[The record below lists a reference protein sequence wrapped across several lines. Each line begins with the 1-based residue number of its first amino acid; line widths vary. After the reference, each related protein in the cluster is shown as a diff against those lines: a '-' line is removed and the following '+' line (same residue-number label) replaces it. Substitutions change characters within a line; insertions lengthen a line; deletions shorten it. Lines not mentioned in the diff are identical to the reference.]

1 MPRQPKIQRM
11 ARLIQKSGI
20 LRSGGNRYLA
30 YIATREGV
38 EKLVPESGYL
48 AYIAQ
53 RPRVEKQ
60 GNHGLFSA
68 ADQVD
73 LKAAME
79 ELSNHPGTVWA
90 VIYSLH
96 REDAAR
102 LGYDR
107 AVSWRRLLMA
117 HQGELAEAMRIPAH
131 QLRWYAAYHD
141 EGAHPHIHMVL
152 WSENPKQ
159 GYLTRAGIAKMRS
172 VLTNDIFREELHEL
186 YVQKDLSY
194 RAVTEAARAEM
205 AGLIHAMELSTAHD
219 PIIEEKL
226 WELARGL
233 ESVSGKKQYGYLR
246 KPLKAL
252 VDEIVAELEKVPEV
266 AQCYAVWNDL
276 RDQLEGYYKTTP
288 RQHAP
293 LSRQKEFRAIKNQII
308 REAERLRSS
317 TATDGQSAAERTQE
331 QDDHGTP
338 ERQPAYHISGF
349 LPPAARLLYHMGRI
363 FRDNALPPSNP
374 MGIRVDSKRRRKI
387 MERRMA
393 MGHKLDDHE
402 EQQDVQTVQ

>member
-1 MPRQPKIQRM
+1 M
-11 ARLIQKSGI
+11 
-20 LRSGGNRYLA
+20 
-30 YIATREGV
+30 
-38 EKLVPESGYL
+38 

-53 RPRVEKQ
+53 RPRAEKH
-60 GNHGLFSA
+60 GDHGLFSA

-79 ELSNHPGTVWA
+79 ELSNHPGTVWT
-90 VIYSLH
+90 VIYSLR

-102 LGYDR
+102 LGYDH
-107 AVSWRRLLMA
+107 AANWRRLLMA

-141 EGAHPHIHMVL
+141 EGAHPHVHMVL
-152 WSENPKQ
+152 WSEDPKQ

-172 VLTNDIFREELHEL
+172 KLTNDIFREELHEL

-266 AQCYAVWNDL
+266 AQCYAAWNDM

-293 LSRQKEFRAIKNQII
+293 LSQQKEFRAIKNQII
-308 REAERLRSS
+308 REAERLRPS
-317 TATDGQSAAERTQE
+317 AAADGQSAAERAQE

-338 ERQPAYHISGF
+338 EEQPAYHIPGF
-349 LPPAARLLYHMGRI
+349 LPPVARLLYHMGRI

-374 MGIRVDSKRRRKI
+374 LGIRVDSKRRRKL

-393 MGHKLDDHE
+393 AGHKLDDHE

>member
-1 MPRQPKIQRM
+1 M
-11 ARLIQKSGI
+11 
-20 LRSGGNRYLA
+20 
-30 YIATREGV
+30 
-38 EKLVPESGYL
+38 PESGYL

-53 RPRVEKQ
+53 RLRVEKQ

-79 ELSNHPGTVWA
+79 ELSNHPGTVWN
-90 VIYSLH
+90 VIYSLR

-102 LGYDR
+102 LGYDH
-107 AVSWRRLLMA
+107 AANWRRLLMA

-141 EGAHPHIHMVL
+141 EGAHPHVHMVL
-152 WSENPKQ
+152 WSEDPKQ

-194 RAVTEAARAEM
+194 RAVTEAARTEM
-205 AGLIHAMELSTAHD
+205 AGLIRAMESSIAHD

-266 AQCYAVWNDL
+266 ARCYAVWNDL

>member
-1 MPRQPKIQRM
+1 M
-11 ARLIQKSGI
+11 
-20 LRSGGNRYLA
+20 
-30 YIATREGV
+30 
-38 EKLVPESGYL
+38 

-68 ADQVD
+68 ADQVN

-79 ELSNHPGTVWA
+79 ELSNHPGTVWT
-90 VIYSLH
+90 VIYSL
-96 REDAAR
+96 RWEDAAR

-107 AVSWRRLLMA
+107 AASWRRLLMA

-141 EGAHPHIHMVL
+141 EGAHPHVHMVL
-152 WSENPKQ
+152 WSEDPKQ

-172 VLTNDIFREELHEL
+172 KLTNDIFREELHEL

-205 AGLIHAMELSTAHD
+205 AGLIHAMESSTAHD

-226 WELARGL
+226 WELACAL

-266 AQCYAVWNDL
+266 AQCYAVWNDM

-293 LSRQKEFRAIKNQII
+293 LSQQREFRAIKNQII

-317 TATDGQSAAERTQE
+317 TAADGQSAAERTQE
-331 QDDHGTP
+331 QDDHCMP
-338 ERQPAYHISGF
+338 ERQPAYHIPGF
-349 LPPAARLLYHMGRI
+349 LPPVARLLYHMGRT

>member
-79 ELSNHPGTVWA
+79 ELSNHPGTVWT
-90 VIYSLH
+90 VIYSL
-96 REDAAR
+96 RRGDAAR

-107 AVSWRRLLMA
+107 AASWRRLLMA

-141 EGAHPHIHMVL
+141 EGAHPHVHMVL
-152 WSENPKQ
+152 WSEDPKQ
-159 GYLTRAGIAKMRS
+159 GYLSRTGIAKMRS
-172 VLTNDIFREELHEL
+172 VLTNDIFSEELHEL

-205 AGLIHAMELSTAHD
+205 VGLIRAMESSASLYPA
-219 PIIEEKL
+219 IEEKL

-252 VDEIVAELEKVPEV
+252 VDEIVAELEKVSEV
-266 AQCYAVWNDL
+266 ARCYAVWNDL

-293 LSRQKEFRAIKNQII
+293 LSQQKEFRAIKNQII
-308 REAERLRSS
+308 REAERLRRQEGEREGADELPKQVVSDSS
-317 TATDGQSAAERTQE
+317 VPG
-331 QDDHGTP
+331 DDK
-338 ERQPAYHISGF
+338 RARILS
-349 LPPAARLLYHMGRI
+349 PAARLLYHMGRI

-402 EQQDVQTVQ
+402 EQQDVQTMQ

>member
-1 MPRQPKIQRM
+1 M
-11 ARLIQKSGI
+11 
-20 LRSGGNRYLA
+20 
-30 YIATREGV
+30 
-38 EKLVPESGYL
+38 

-53 RPRVEKQ
+53 RPRAEKH
-60 GNHGLFSA
+60 GDHGLFSA

-73 LKAAME
+73 MKAAME
-79 ELSNHPGTVWA
+79 ELSNHPGTVWT
-90 VIYSLH
+90 VIYSLR

-102 LGYDR
+102 LGYDH
-107 AVSWRRLLMA
+107 AASWRRLLMA
-117 HQGELAEAMRIPAH
+117 HQGELAAAMRIPAH

-141 EGAHPHIHMVL
+141 EGAHPHVHMVL

-194 RAVTEAARAEM
+194 RAVTEAARTEM

-266 AQCYAVWNDL
+266 AQCYAAWNDM

-293 LSRQKEFRAIKNQII
+293 LSQQKEFHAIKNQII

-317 TATDGQSAAERTQE
+317 TAADGQSAAERTQE
-331 QDDHGTP
+331 QDDRCTP
-338 ERQPAYHISGF
+338 GRQPTYHIPGF
-349 LPPAARLLYHMGRI
+349 LPPAARLLYHMSRI

-374 MGIRVDSKRRRKI
+374 LGIRVDSKRRRKL

-393 MGHKLDDHE
+393 AGHKLDDHE
-402 EQQDVQTVQ
+402 ERQNVQTMR

>member
-1 MPRQPKIQRM
+1 MRQM

-20 LRSGGNRYLA
+20 LRSGGSRYLR

-38 EKLVPESGYL
+38 ERLAPESGYM

-288 RQHAP
+288 RQHAR
-293 LSRQKEFRAIKNQII
+293 LSQQREFHAIKNQII
-308 REAERLRSS
+308 REAERLCGQEGKREGTNVLPKQVASDSS
-317 TATDGQSAAERTQE
+317 VPGDDKSAR
-331 QDDHGTP
+331 
-338 ERQPAYHISGF
+338 ILS
-349 LPPAARLLYHMGRI
+349 PAARLLYHMGRI

>member
-1 MPRQPKIQRM
+1 M

-20 LRSGGNRYLA
+20 LRSGGSCYLR

-38 EKLVPESGYL
+38 EKLAPESGYM

-53 RPRVEKQ
+53 RPRAEKL
-60 GNHGLFSA
+60 GDHGLFSA

-79 ELSNHPGTVWA
+79 ELSNHPGTVWN
-90 VIYSLH
+90 VIYSLR

-102 LGYDR
+102 LGYDH
-107 AVSWRRLLMA
+107 AANWRRLLMA
-117 HQGELAEAMRIPAH
+117 HQGELAEAMKIPAH

-141 EGAHPHIHMVL
+141 EGAHPHVHMVL
-152 WSENPKQ
+152 WSEDPKQ
-159 GYLTRAGIAKMRS
+159 GYLTRTGIAKMRS

-194 RAVTEAARAEM
+194 RAVVETARAEM
-205 AGLIHAMELSTAHD
+205 AGLIHAMESFTVHD

-226 WELARGL
+226 WELAHAL
-233 ESVSGKKQYGYLR
+233 ENVSGKKQYGYLR

-266 AQCYAVWNDL
+266 ARCYAVWNDL

-308 REAERLRSS
+308 LEAERLRSS
-317 TATDGQSAAERTQE
+317 MAADGQSAAERAQE
-331 QDDHGTP
+331 QDDRCTP
-338 ERQPAYHISGF
+338 ERQPAYHIPEF
-349 LPPAARLLYHMGRI
+349 LPPAARLLYHMGRV

-374 MGIRVDSKRRRKI
+374 MGIRMDSKRRRKL

-393 MGHKLDDHE
+393 AGHKLDDHE
-402 EQQDVQTVQ
+402 ERQDVQRMR

>member
-1 MPRQPKIQRM
+1 M
-11 ARLIQKSGI
+11 
-20 LRSGGNRYLA
+20 
-30 YIATREGV
+30 
-38 EKLVPESGYL
+38 

-53 RPRVEKQ
+53 RPRAEKL
-60 GNHGLFSA
+60 GDHGLFSA

-79 ELSNHPGTVWA
+79 ELSNHPGTVWT
-90 VIYSLH
+90 VICSLR

-102 LGYDR
+102 LGY
-107 AVSWRRLLMA
+107 ACAASWRRLLMA

-131 QLRWYAAYHD
+131 HLRWYAAYHD
-141 EGAHPHIHMVL
+141 EGTHPHVHMVL
-152 WSENPKQ
+152 WSEDPKQ
-159 GYLTRAGIAKMRS
+159 GYLTRAGITKMRS
-172 VLTNDIFREELHEL
+172 KLTNDIFQEELHEL

-194 RAVTEAARAEM
+194 RAVTEAARTEM
-205 AGLIHAMELSTAHD
+205 VGLIRAMESSAS
-219 PIIEEKL
+219 PYPAIEEKL
-226 WELARGL
+226 WELARAL

-252 VDEIVAELEKVPEV
+252 VDEIAAELEKVPEV
-266 AQCYAVWNDL
+266 ARCYAVWNDL

-293 LSRQKEFRAIKNQII
+293 LSQQKEFRTIKNQII
-308 REAERLRSS
+308 REAEQLREQEGRREGADVLPKQVVSNSS
-317 TATDGQSAAERTQE
+317 VPGDDKSAR
-331 QDDHGTP
+331 
-338 ERQPAYHISGF
+338 ILS
-349 LPPAARLLYHMGRI
+349 PAARLLYHMGRI

-374 MGIRVDSKRRRKI
+374 MGIRVDSKRRRKL

-402 EQQDVQTVQ
+402 ERQDVQTVQ

>member
-1 MPRQPKIQRM
+1 M
-11 ARLIQKSGI
+11 
-20 LRSGGNRYLA
+20 
-30 YIATREGV
+30 
-38 EKLVPESGYL
+38 

-53 RPRVEKQ
+53 RPRAEKL
-60 GNHGLFSA
+60 GDHGLFSA

-79 ELSNHPGTVWA
+79 ELSNHPGTLWT
-90 VIYSLH
+90 VIYSLRRRTRPVWAMTTPPAGGGSSWLI
-96 REDAAR
+96 RE
-102 LGYDR
+102 
-107 AVSWRRLLMA
+107 SWRKPCGYRPISCAGMPPTTTRALTPMSTWCSGSA
-117 HQGELAEAMRIPAH
+117 
-131 QLRWYAAYHD
+131 D
-141 EGAHPHIHMVL
+141 
-152 WSENPKQ
+152 PKQ
-159 GYLTRAGIAKMRS
+159 GTCPPVGIAKMRS

-194 RAVTEAARAEM
+194 RAVVETARAEM
-205 AGLIHAMELSTAHD
+205 AGLIHAMESSTVHD

-266 AQCYAVWNDL
+266 ARCYAVWNDL

-293 LSRQKEFRAIKNQII
+293 LSQQREFRAIKNQII
-308 REAERLRSS
+308 REAERLRPS
-317 TATDGQSAAERTQE
+317 AAADGQSAAERTQK
-331 QDDHGTP
+331 QDDRCTP
-338 ERQPAYHISGF
+338 ERQPAYHIPGF
-349 LPPAARLLYHMGRI
+349 LPPTARLLYHMGRI

-374 MGIRVDSKRRRKI
+374 MGIRVDSKRRRKL

-393 MGHKLDDHE
+393 AGHKLDDHE
-402 EQQDVQTVQ
+402 ERQDVQRMR

>member
-1 MPRQPKIQRM
+1 M

-79 ELSNHPGTVWA
+79 ELSNHPGTVWT

-107 AVSWRRLLMA
+107 AASWRRLLMA

-141 EGAHPHIHMVL
+141 EGTHPHVHMVL
-152 WSENPKQ
+152 WSEDPKQ

-172 VLTNDIFREELHEL
+172 KLTNDIFREELHEL

-205 AGLIHAMELSTAHD
+205 AGLIHAMESSTAHD

-226 WELARGL
+226 WELAHAL

-266 AQCYAVWNDL
+266 AQCYAVWNDM
-276 RDQLEGYYKTTP
+276 RDQLEGYYKTTL

-293 LSRQKEFRAIKNQII
+293 LSQQREFRAIKNQII

-317 TATDGQSAAERTQE
+317 TAADGQSAAERTQE

-338 ERQPAYHISGF
+338 GRQPAYHIPEF

-363 FRDNALPPSNP
+363 FQDNSIPPCPPGSQRADRKLRQKIRQKKIAL
-374 MGIRVDSKRRRKI
+374 
-387 MERRMA
+387 
-393 MGHKLDDHE
+393 GHKPDDHE
-402 EQQDVQTVQ
+402 EEQNMGGMTMGGM